1 MSTISKVIMGKGV
14 AHDRLTTCASQFH
27 ANKLDKQEVS
37 QLQCRLIDRLSG
49 MYLIKV

>member
-1 MSTISKVIMGKGV
+1 MGKGV
-14 AHDRLTTCASQFH
+14 AHDRLTTCAGQFH